1 MPWQGRDRLVAVVV
15 AVGVGIVVVLVVV
28 VECPSSRST
37 PDRRGANW
45 VERCRRA

>member
-28 VECPSSRST
+28 VEFGKWN
-37 PDRRGANW
+37 DFDFW
-45 VERCRRA
+45 